1 MTSSNKSNSPKSSL
15 IYNATDVSAGLEA
28 TGLKE
33 LASWINP
40 TFKYNEIEPVLPLGY
55 FANVLPLSADTGLA
69 ISTDGVGTKLLVAQ
83 ILGKYDTVGIDCV
96 AMNVN
101 DVLCVG
107 AKPISMVDY
116 IAISEMDPDVLGQIA
131 KGLHDGA
138 RLARINIPGGEIA
151 EIRELLREDSDH
163 RYSFDLVGTCIGT
176 VRLQHLI
183 VGQSIEPGDLVVGIE
198 SNGIHSNGLT
208 LARRALGLI
217 DNYSRLTEYNP
228 ELGRTLGE
236 ELLRPTNIYVSE
248 ILAMLESDVAIKAL
262 IHITGDGFLN
272 LARVSSETGFVV
284 EGPLN
289 PSPIFSMVRRA
300 GNIDDAEMFRVFNM
314 GIGFCVITAP
324 GDASRAEQIIAEHG
338 HRASVIGYTVN
349 DPERRVWIPSHN
361 LVGSNHAFR
370 ITSEKPPACSR
381 QTR

>member
-1 MTSSNKSNSPKSSL
+1 MTTSKKPISPRRSPVADSEGL
-15 IYNATDVSAGLEA
+15 SAGLEV
-28 TGLKE
+28 GLTQ

-55 FANVLPLSADTGLA
+55 FANILPISAETGLA

-83 ILGKYDTVGIDCV
+83 ILEKFDTVGIDCV
-96 AMNVN
+96 AMNAN

-116 IAISEMDPDVLGQIA
+116 IAISEMAPDILGQIA

-138 RLARINIPGGEIA
+138 RLAGINIPGGEIA
-151 EIRELLREDSDH
+151 QIRELLQEYRGH
-163 RYSFDLVGTCIGT
+163 RYSFDLVGTCVGT
-176 VRLQHLI
+176 VNLRRVI
-183 VGQSIEPGDLVVGIE
+183 VGQNIEPGDLVLGIE

-217 DNYSRLTEYNP
+217 DDHSKLTEYSP
-228 ELGRTLGE
+228 ELGHTLGE

-248 ILAMLESDVAIKAL
+248 VSAMLESGIAIKAL

-272 LARVSSETGFVV
+272 LARVSSETGYVI

-289 PSPIFSMVRRA
+289 SPPIFSIIRRA
-300 GNIDDAEMFRVFNM
+300 GGIDDAEMFRVFNM
-314 GIGFCVITAP
+314 GLGFCVITAP
-324 GDASRAEQIIAEHG
+324 GDCSKAERIVAEHG
-338 HRASVIGYTVN
+338 HRASVIGYTVT

-370 ITSEKPPACSR
+370 LTSEKAPACPHPAR
-381 QTR
+381 